1 MGVAAD
7 VPAPTTWFEFLLD
20 ENLLDLHLSK
30 PSPNPSGVVLISLF
44 LEQASKSTVNE
55 QNQAVPPAN
64 NKRNRVLK
72 LLALRTAAHLQWD
85 LALLER
91 KLSVPVLNMLLDELL
106 AVSRVP
112 PGVSHTE
119 LGLAGLPAYTAMAVI
134 LYHRWAVR
142 ANVQC
147 SFPAKQPKSG
157 PLQPTVM
164 NQLQQEKEMTEAILK
179 VLREQCQD
187 SIAVLE
193 EALLLPDTLCVHTID
208 TLSRLA
214 VPVTS
219 AAPATAMTSSSS
231 SPAVANGHGDAGGG
245 GVGEPPGLADDS
257 GIDAGQG
264 MRVPRDELHCCVC
277 YDLGSVYFMRG
288 SSDFSQ
294 YHKARDHFLRTKQ
307 LLDKVGVSAA
317 CTQVDRT
324 RLGGYCQACSAV
336 LPGDGAAC
344 EVTGAVGAAGA
355 HEAALPGTV
364 PRTNSYANIQR
375 CLKASDWKSVVDT
388 LLEDNLTQGL
398 PTHYR
403 QSLLRELGQQVQS
416 GSGGAGL
423 EELCARVCVCNGV
436 RDLCQ
441 GRPAGVSFLQLLQK
455 PSAQTID
462 FLMEVCLRSI
472 KGDQSSDST
481 RRKHMAQFL
490 KNLCLQLE
498 DLQLVFM
505 VSSHELFMRLLEDG
519 ERQALL
525 DTMRRRSP
533 MFQPAS
539 TRSAFQDIP
548 VTSPSV
554 SVGQLEQ
561 QLIVTFDPWRIRQ
574 ILIELHG
581 LTSDRQFWTVSS
593 KWELLGGYTSCIL
606 SMKEDVTRDL
616 LYILMAKA
624 LRCLNNRD
632 HSRCRQLLTA
642 SLELVADFSPR
653 LRQVVLNELLLLDV
667 RDSGDAPNAAAAAAA
682 ASAALPPGVQ
692 PQLSGGGAGGGAASS
707 SLFSSSGGG
716 APVEQRPRDIIGRA
730 RGYLESRQQDVPTRQ
745 VIAEGCVCLLL
756 NWKEYEYL
764 ALQTSVAALHNPYV
778 KLGQL
783 LAGTCR
789 DVPGPKESRRAAKE
803 LWETVVYVFSSGPA
817 QARKQPL
824 EGKGTPLMFRKEF
837 IAFMKK
843 LKETLVLTTL
853 ISLLVKLHNV
863 VRDEIVNDVSAEF
876 ISLWPSSL
884 PNLQSVDSD
893 AVAVAIKELLAHA
906 LAVNPTYP
914 SWLLTQADFYF
925 ATNQYSAARQHYL
938 RAGAV
943 ASDFFHKAVPQ
954 DVYTEQVGCR
964 SHSPLRPSP
973 WQREQRPWRPTE
985 SRREPQTTIQ
995 IHRLAWRPILSA
1007 LPLRDDDYH
1016 DSHDAGGF
1024 RLLLWQAAVLCQFIK
1039 ELDYPTAF
1047 KALQEQ
1053 NSSDSMDMYYD
1064 YIWDVTI
1071 LEYLIH
1077 LHHKRGEADKK
1088 QLAVKAMGQT
1098 ELNSSNPE
1106 EVLQLAAQKR
1116 KKGFL
1121 QLMGR
1126 LYF

>member
-7 VPAPTTWFEFLLD
+7 VSPPTTWFEFLLD
-20 ENLLDLHLSK
+20 ENLLDLHLRK

-72 LLALRTAAHLQWD
+72 LLALRTAAHLKWD

-91 KLSVPVLNMLLDELL
+91 ELSVPVLNMLLDELL

-214 VPVTS
+214 VPVPS
-219 AAPATAMTSSSS
+219 AAPAAAGAAVTTSSSSSSSS
-231 SPAVANGHGDAGGG
+231 SPAVANGHGDAGSG
-245 GVGEPPGLADDS
+245 GEPPGLAEDG

-294 YHKARDHFLRTKQ
+294 YHKARDHFLRAKQ

-317 CTQVDRT
+317 CTQVDCT
-324 RLGGYCQACSAV
+324 RLGGYWQACSAV

-344 EVTGAVGAAGA
+344 EVSGAVGA
-355 HEAALPGTV
+355 HDAALPGSA
-364 PRTNSYANIQR
+364 PRANSYASIQR

-388 LLEDNLTQGL
+388 LLEDNLTQML

-423 EELCARVCVCNGV
+423 EELCARACVCNGV

-455 PSAQTID
+455 PSAETID
-462 FLMEVCLRSI
+462 FLLEVCLRSI
-472 KGDQSSDST
+472 KGDQSLDST
-481 RRKHMAQFL
+481 RRKNMAQFL

-525 DTMRRRSP
+525 ETMRRRSP
-533 MFQPAS
+533 TFQPAS

-667 RDSGDAPNAAAAAAA
+667 RDSGDAPTAAAAAAA
-682 ASAALPPGVQ
+682 PPGVQ
-692 PQLSGGGAGGGAASS
+692 PQLPGGGGAGGGAPS

-803 LWETVVYVFSSGPA
+803 LWETVVYIFSSGPA

-954 DVYTEQVGCR
+954 DVYTEQV
-964 SHSPLRPSP
+964 LK
-973 WQREQRPWRPTE
+973 
-985 SRREPQTTIQ
+985 
-995 IHRLAWRPILSA
+995 RLIKCCS
-1007 LPLRDDDYH
+1007 
-1016 DSHDAGGF
+1016 
-1024 RLLLWQAAVLCQFIK
+1024 LLNCHTQAAVLCQFIK